1 MTRPDARFCF
11 ITILPMSVDI
21 YFYDKDYVDKAMLM
35 LGITRQLIDFMRQ
48 YFVPDSGSVN
58 HK

>member
-11 ITILPMSVDI
+11 TPTLLISVDI
-21 YFYDKDYVDKAMLM
+21 YFYDKDYVDKARLM